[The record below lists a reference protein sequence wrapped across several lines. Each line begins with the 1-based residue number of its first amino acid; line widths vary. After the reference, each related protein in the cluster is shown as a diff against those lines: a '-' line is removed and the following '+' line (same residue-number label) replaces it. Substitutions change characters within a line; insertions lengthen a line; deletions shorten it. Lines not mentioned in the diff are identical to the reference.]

1 MTIANLPE
9 KKSRSSFSSTPL
21 KVAVLSSPLPLF
33 TIWLD
38 AQPPLLYRPCRNG
51 EGEEG
56 AHYAV
61 IISKMRKKKGK
72 SSCCKVHVKRFIFK
86 YKFVC
91 CSLQLYKNWAPLQ
104 LPFRGFEKMEK
115 LCRRVICSSHHWTAS
130 LKRYFS
136 ARFSHVSIIESRVGS
151 CEGVMA
157 NRVETSHI
165 TSLLNSMWI
174 GSWFSLTL
182 FIPLYGNILLPGNP
196 FYKWMK
202 LEKTNLKLIE
212 L

>member
-1 MTIANLPE
+1 MTIAAPLE
-9 KKSRSSFSSTPL
+9 KSHASHSHQPPL
-21 KVAVLSSPLPLF
+21 KVEVLSSPPPPFHNLFGCSTPSPL
-33 TIWLD
+33 
-38 AQPPLLYRPCRNG
+38 PPLQKG
-51 EGEEG
+51 GGEEG

-72 SSCCKVHVKRFIFK
+72 SSSCKAHVKRFIFK
-86 YKFVC
+86 YKLVC

-115 LCRRVICSSHHWTAS
+115 LCRRVTCSSHHWTAS

-151 CEGVMA
+151 CESVMA

-165 TSLLNSMWI
+165 TSLLNSIWI
-174 GSWFSLTL
+174 GGWFSLTL
-182 FIPLYGNILLPGNP
+182 FIPLHGNILLPGNP

>member
-1 MTIANLPE
+1 MTIAAPLE
-9 KKSRSSFSSTPL
+9 KSHASHSHQPPL
-21 KVAVLSSPLPLF
+21 KVEVLSSPPSPFSQFGWMLNPLSS
-33 TIWLD
+33 T
-38 AQPPLLYRPCRNG
+38 APAERG
-51 EGEEG
+51 GEEG

-72 SSCCKVHVKRFIFK
+72 SSSCKAHVKRFIFK
-86 YKFVC
+86 YKLVC

-115 LCRRVICSSHHWTAS
+115 LCRRVTCSSHHWTAS

-151 CEGVMA
+151 CESVMA

-165 TSLLNSMWI
+165 TSLLNSIWI
-174 GSWFSLTL
+174 G
-182 FIPLYGNILLPGNP
+182 G
-196 FYKWMK
+196 
-202 LEKTNLKLIE
+202 
-212 L
+212 